1 MATDPSL
8 RGGQQSRR
16 KSGNEPGRGWPEKNG
31 GPNGGGSF
39 TASSQDIH
47 RTLPHSIE
55 AEQGVLGSMLIS
67 PREIIAE
74 CVEKINEEYFYVP
87 AHQTIYVVLVEL
99 WNAGQGIDLITF
111 TQVLRDR
118 NLLETVGG
126 AAAVTSL
133 FTFVPTAA
141 NVTYYLEIVREK
153 YILRQIIAACTE
165 SVRRSFEEQD
175 EVHNLLDE
183 VEQKIFSVGEDRFKG
198 QVLTMK
204 DQVMEAI
211 EAIEHLY
218 ERRGGITGI
227 STGFA
232 ELDRMTNGLHE
243 SEMIVIAARPSMGKC
258 LTSDSEITLADG
270 SIATIEEIVR
280 GQRARLLT
288 LGADWR
294 FRFIEP
300 SAFVDD
306 GIKPVYHVVTRLGR
320 SIETTLA
327 HPFLSFSGWTKLED
341 LKPGMQ
347 IAVPRALRVF
357 GEESCR
363 DCEIKLLAYLIGDGC
378 LTDTTPEF
386 TNGNPRLRAD
396 FAEAARE
403 FGDLS
408 VREDTSANTRTPS
421 LHVAK
426 DRTSLTRQRQEFG
439 RRLRLIVKSHSRSA
453 DAIAR
458 AAGVLPSSLSQWAS
472 GRVAPGAKA
481 LERLCTA
488 LGVSVTE
495 LLPNGLAAISR
506 NARNPLTLW
515 LARLGLWEKGA
526 HAKHVPPFVFRLKR
540 EAIALFLN
548 RLFATDGWAT
558 LLASGQ
564 IQLGYSS
571 VSARLIRQIQ
581 HLLLRFGVIVSIRHR
596 QVKYGSG
603 QRSAWQLDIT
613 DADSIKTF
621 AANIGIFGKED
632 AVERCRAAAAR
643 KRPHTNRDLIPPQV
657 WAHLAKAKGSRSWAA
672 VARSA
677 GFAAFSNIHVG
688 RRALSRRRLAALA
701 AAVEDGAL
709 EQLATSD
716 VYWDTIVSIMPAGE
730 KQVYDLTIR
739 DTHNFVAN
747 DICVH
752 NTALAMNIAEHVAI
766 NEKLPVAVFSLEMS
780 SQQLVQRL
788 LCSRARVNLQKVRD
802 GFLAERDF
810 PSLTAAASKL
820 AEAQIFIDDSASLS
834 ILELRAKARRLKAQ
848 KDIKLI
854 VVDYLQLLRS
864 TTRRAQDNRQLE
876 ISEISSGLKGL
887 AKELKVPVLVL
898 AQLNRQPEART
909 GGKPRLSDLR
919 ESGSIEQDAD
929 LVGLL
934 VRPEIYEEDEDAR
947 AEKAGEAEL
956 IIAKQ
961 RNGPVGEVSLTFLKE
976 FTRFEDRARN
986 VPEPM

>member
-8 RGGQQSRR
+8 REGQQSRK
-16 KSGNEPGRGWPEKNG
+16 KSGKAPDRGWPQQNG

-39 TASSQDIH
+39 TSSSQDIH

-74 CVEKINEEYFYVP
+74 CVEKINENYFYVP
-87 AHQTIYVVLVEL
+87 AHQTIYLVLVEL
-99 WNAGQGIDLITF
+99 WNGGQGIDLITF

-126 AAAVTSL
+126 ASAVTSL

-141 NVTYYLEIVREK
+141 NVTYYLEIVRDK

-211 EAIEHLY
+211 EAIEQLY

-227 STGFA
+227 ATGFA

-243 SEMIVIAARPSMGKC
+243 GEMIVIAARPSMGK
-258 LTSDSEITLADG
+258 
-270 SIATIEEIVR
+270 
-280 GQRARLLT
+280 
-288 LGADWR
+288 
-294 FRFIEP
+294 
-300 SAFVDD
+300 
-306 GIKPVYHVVTRLGR
+306 
-320 SIETTLA
+320 
-327 HPFLSFSGWTKLED
+327 
-341 LKPGMQ
+341 
-347 IAVPRALRVF
+347 
-357 GEESCR
+357 
-363 DCEIKLLAYLIGDGC
+363 
-378 LTDTTPEF
+378 
-386 TNGNPRLRAD
+386 
-396 FAEAARE
+396 
-403 FGDLS
+403 
-408 VREDTSANTRTPS
+408 
-421 LHVAK
+421 
-426 DRTSLTRQRQEFG
+426 
-439 RRLRLIVKSHSRSA
+439 
-453 DAIAR
+453 
-458 AAGVLPSSLSQWAS
+458 
-472 GRVAPGAKA
+472 
-481 LERLCTA
+481 
-488 LGVSVTE
+488 
-495 LLPNGLAAISR
+495 
-506 NARNPLTLW
+506 
-515 LARLGLWEKGA
+515 
-526 HAKHVPPFVFRLKR
+526 
-540 EAIALFLN
+540 
-548 RLFATDGWAT
+548 
-558 LLASGQ
+558 
-564 IQLGYSS
+564 
-571 VSARLIRQIQ
+571 
-581 HLLLRFGVIVSIRHR
+581 
-596 QVKYGSG
+596 
-603 QRSAWQLDIT
+603 
-613 DADSIKTF
+613 
-621 AANIGIFGKED
+621 
-632 AVERCRAAAAR
+632 
-643 KRPHTNRDLIPPQV
+643 
-657 WAHLAKAKGSRSWAA
+657 
-672 VARSA
+672 
-677 GFAAFSNIHVG
+677 
-688 RRALSRRRLAALA
+688 
-701 AAVEDGAL
+701 
-709 EQLATSD
+709 
-716 VYWDTIVSIMPAGE
+716 
-730 KQVYDLTIR
+730 
-739 DTHNFVAN
+739 
-747 DICVH
+747 
-752 NTALAMNIAEHVAI
+752 TALAMNIAEHVAI

-820 AEAQIFIDDSASLS
+820 AEAQIFIDDTASLS

-961 RNGPVGEVSLTFLKE
+961 RNGPVGEIALTFLKE

-986 VPEPM
+986 VSEPN